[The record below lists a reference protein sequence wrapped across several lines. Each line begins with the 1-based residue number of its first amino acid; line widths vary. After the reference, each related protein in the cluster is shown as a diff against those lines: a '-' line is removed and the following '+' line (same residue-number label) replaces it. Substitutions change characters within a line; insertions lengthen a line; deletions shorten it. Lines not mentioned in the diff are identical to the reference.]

1 LSVVKIVVAYLFSP
15 HIYSTIPAATPT
27 TAIPAHSIPFSPR
40 PRVAAPELWAG
51 AAEPVELPPDD
62 IVVVGE
68 FDLEIPLEAL
78 ALAALP
84 LAVAVS
90 EPVPAAGPF
99 RNEVSAVAVE
109 KMLT

>member
-1 LSVVKIVVAYLFSP
+1 M
-15 HIYSTIPAATPT
+15 
-27 TAIPAHSIPFSPR
+27 
-40 PRVAAPELWAG
+40 
-51 AAEPVELPPDD
+51 
-62 IVVVGE
+62 VGE

-84 LAVAVS
+84 LAVVVS

-99 RNEVSAVAVE
+99 RNEVSAVAAE